1 MRASVDLHGGRR
13 GLPAQLQLDAVTVTL
28 SAREGGFAPARD
40 RVELELRGLPAPAA
54 VEVDGRPHD
63 AWRREDG
70 AVLVDL
76 AERAEA
82 THVVVR

>member
-1 MRASVDLHGGRR
+1 VAGDT
-13 GLPAQLQLDAVTVTL
+13 VTVTL

-54 VEVDGRPHD
+54 VEVDGGPHEG
-63 AWRREDG
+63 WSHEDG

-76 AERAEA
+76 AERPEA
-82 THVVVR
+82 TRIVVR

>member
-1 MRASVDLHGGRR
+1 MGCAVAG
-13 GLPAQLQLDAVTVTL
+13 DAATVTI
-28 SAREGGFAPARD
+28 SAREGGFVPARD

-70 AVLVDL
+70 VVLVDL
-76 AERAEA
+76 AERAGA
-82 THVVVR
+82 TRIVVR